1 MTSTQTFWPHAQ
13 VLAGTCLL
21 KPYRHILSTQ
31 RSPALTLN
39 ITKYYF
45 VNNNSETLKKN
56 QWPLINFEL
65 TQGLWSPS
73 RHCLLPMS
81 WPEGSVWREMSILA
95 KMTVN
100 SPNTKD
106 PFHTLTPC
114 VSLASLK
121 KEFMILE
128 TRWIR
133 SVLFEP
139 KQSIQMYLEYWK
151 ALCNAFSKAFLQDA
165 CCASSPPTHT
175 HNAITSTLEVQQFC
189 LSVCS
194 FISPFS
200 RTSQYYWF
208 RSIVYGDKE
217 AEWKL

>member
-100 SPNTKD
+100 SPNTED

-128 TRWIR
+128 TRWIHTV
-133 SVLFEP
+133 STFWTQAEYSNVLGVL
-139 KQSIQMYLEYWK
+139 K
-151 ALCNAFSKAFLQDA
+151 
-165 CCASSPPTHT
+165 
-175 HNAITSTLEVQQFC
+175 STV
-189 LSVCS
+189 
-194 FISPFS
+194 
-200 RTSQYYWF
+200 
-208 RSIVYGDKE
+208 
-217 AEWKL
+217 